1 VKVPLNDTFGAN
13 SEAPPKKAARR
24 RPVSKTEAEKGGPKS
39 RSRKAST
46 KTTAKQKAVVE
57 KLLSPNSALMRMS
70 NQDILFG
77 TSSQLALQESPTLVR
92 QLQFALKESE
102 IEADN
107 SLDPLLESPPRW
119 PKLDQVK
126 GRRGLWDASSRN
138 AEGGLL
144 EHTKDV
150 YIPDFDRTQDFPL
163 LMDGTNDEPTSVH
176 PLPIEN
182 SEPEPS
188 IPLVVSSDP
197 LTPPRTTLPA
207 SQVMPKLSQDVTH
220 EMMDNSIFEDID
232 DLNSQPPPSNQNM
245 EFNNSFVDID
255 DLVPASA
262 QLDISPPPKRRP
274 PASAPVVLSSKK
286 CTGRLPKSQPALP
299 SASSSS
305 ASMTKSGKE
314 RSKTTK
320 AMPATSATP
329 LKSSGRFI
337 DIDEILDSEDESRQ
351 ALSPTPPRIR
361 NFADSQPLPLIPTS
375 PTRATKTKPKSAV
388 DPGVVSVHRIPGA
401 HLEWANVKS
410 IVFASITAYIRSLPP
425 TTDPKKPSWHEKILM
440 YEPIVLEDFTAYL
453 NANTGARMWKRATK
467 IQTNAWNKQL
477 KAVSEE
483 AVFVVEGGDEVL
495 AVKKELEAT
504 QVQAWCESMSVCCIW
519 GEGRGK
525 GGVRKGF
532 Y

>member
-1 VKVPLNDTFGAN
+1 MKVPLNDTSGVN
-13 SEAPPKKAARR
+13 GEAPPKKAARR
-24 RPVSKTEAEKGGPKS
+24 RPASKTEAEKGGPKA
-39 RSRKAST
+39 RSKKAST
-46 KTTAKQKAVVE
+46 KTMAKPKAVAE
-57 KLLSPNSALMRMS
+57 KLLSPDSALMRMS
-70 NQDILFG
+70 KQDILFG
-77 TSSQLALQESPTLVR
+77 TSSQLALEESPTLVR

-102 IEADN
+102 IEAHN
-107 SLDPLLESPPRW
+107 SLDPLLEPPPRW
-119 PKLDQVK
+119 PRLDQVK
-126 GRRGLWDASSRN
+126 GRRSLWDASSRD

-163 LMDGTNDEPTSVH
+163 LMDGTNDEPTSAH
-176 PLPIEN
+176 PLPNEN
-182 SEPEPS
+182 SKPEPS
-188 IPLVVSSDP
+188 IPLVISSDP
-197 LTPPRTTLPA
+197 PTPPHTTLQA
-207 SQVMPKLSQDVTH
+207 SQVMPKIGQDVRN
-220 EMMDNSIFEDID
+220 EMIDNFIFEDID
-232 DLNSQPPPSNQNM
+232 NLNSQPPPSNQNM
-245 EFNNSFVDID
+245 DFNNSFVDID

-262 QLDISPPPKRRP
+262 QLDISPPPNPRP
-274 PASAPVVLSSKK
+274 PASAPIVPSSKK
-286 CTGRLPKSQPALP
+286 YTGRLPKSQPALP
-299 SASSSS
+299 LASSSS
-305 ASMTKSGKE
+305 ASMTKFGKE
-314 RSKTTK
+314 GSKRTK
-320 AMPATSATP
+320 VMPAPSATP
-329 LKSSGRFI
+329 LKSSGRFV

-361 NFADSQPLPLIPTS
+361 SSAHSHPLPLVPTS
-375 PTRATKTKPKSAV
+375 PTRNVKTKPKSAV
-388 DPGVVSVHRIPGA
+388 DPSVVSVHCIPGA

-410 IVFASITAYIRSLPP
+410 TVFASITAHIRSLPP

-453 NANTGARMWKRATK
+453 NANTGARTWKRATK
-467 IQTNAWNKQL
+467 IQTKAWNKQL
-477 KAVSEE
+477 KAISEE